1 MEKIFTSKLLEDAK
15 EQAYREFEEQG
26 ADRDEVEITILE
38 QPVKKLFGTKGEY
51 KISAA
56 WNPVEVNL
64 KEVFGNTDSAD
75 ETDDEENAEGAVNVE
90 YAQEVGADASD
101 ENDPALTCAKIQRA
115 TKYLTQVLNCL
126 GLENFTI
133 KPIKKGETV
142 VLDIEGEHLG
152 VVIGRRG
159 ETLDSLQYL
168 AILAGNRGEENYCKL
183 SVDCC
188 GYREKR
194 KETLEALALK
204 TAKKVLKA
212 GRRIT
217 LEPMNPYERRII
229 HSKVSEVE
237 GVSSRSI
244 GEEPFRKVVISA
256 NEPRR
261 NSGRRE
267 NGRQSNRNYDTGSY
281 RKSSGFSTSFEREYK
296 RKEAPALEPT
306 EYSEETVE
314 LEKSASLY
322 GKIEL

>member
-51 KISAA
+51 KISAV

-64 KEVFGNTDSAD
+64 KEVFGNDTDNAE
-75 ETDDEENAEGAVNVE
+75 ETSDEENAGSAVNTE
-90 YAQEVGADASD
+90 YAQDIGADASD
-101 ENDPALTCAKIQRA
+101 ENDPVLTCAKIQRA
-115 TKYLTQVLNCL
+115 TKYLTRVLNRL

-133 KPIKKGETV
+133 KPVKKGETV
-142 VLDIEGEHLG
+142 VLDIEGDHLG

-194 KETLEALALK
+194 RETLEALALK

-261 NSGRRE
+261 NGRRE
-267 NGRQSNRNYDTGSY
+267 NGRQGSRSYDTGSY

-296 RKEAPALEPT
+296 RKEAPPLEPT

>member
-1 MEKIFTSKLLEDAK
+1 MEKIFTAKLLEDAK

-51 KISAA
+51 KISAV

-64 KEVFGNTDSAD
+64 KEVFGNDGEDEAKETVSVDVVNSAD
-75 ETDDEENAEGAVNVE
+75 SE
-90 YAQEVGADASD
+90 S

-115 TKYLTQVLNCL
+115 TKYLTRVLTCL
-126 GLENFTI
+126 GLEGFTI
-133 KPIKKGETV
+133 TPVKKGDTV
-142 VLDIEGEHLG
+142 VLDIEGENLG

-168 AILAGNRGEENYCKL
+168 AILAGNRGEENYCRL

-194 KETLEALALK
+194 RETLETLAIK

-261 NSGRRE
+261 NGGRRDG
-267 NGRQSNRNYDTGSY
+267 NRQGGRSYDTGSY

-296 RKEAPALEPT
+296 RKEAPAPEPSD
-306 EYSEETVE
+306 YSEETVE
-314 LEKSASLY
+314 LEKSTSLY